1 MRVSKNLLIAGEAGH
16 GLATVGRLLA
26 KSLARSGYEIFV
38 TQSYESRIRG
48 GHNTFAVRTGLG
60 PIRAGIRDVDLLIAL
75 NRESIALHR
84 EELAEN
90 ALILVDAEHDD
101 QAATADGGLEAD
113 PKTKNDR
120 TLRVPFTELA
130 PEKVFHNIVA
140 LGVAARLLGLPE
152 DVTTALVKET
162 FARKKADLME
172 KNVDVLHAAAAWA
185 DKQSAAFQPLPE
197 PPKPTNRMV
206 LNGNQAVALG
216 ALVAGVRF
224 CAFYPMTP
232 ATGVALNLSAAAKGM
247 GLVVEQAED
256 EIAAVNMALGA
267 SYAGA
272 PAIVPTSGGG
282 FALMTEGISLAGM
295 TETPLVLVLGQR
307 PGPATGLPTRT
318 EQGDLNLALYAGHGE
333 FPRAI
338 LTPGSVEE
346 CFRLTHAAVDL
357 AERSQGPVIVMTDQ
371 YLADTIQAVPSFDL
385 DMLGEPLRP
394 ARTCDQPL
402 DYKRYAFTE
411 DGVSPR
417 LLPGTGEHLVVLDS
431 DEHTEDGHITED
443 LTIRKRMVDK
453 RLTKARKLLETTQA
467 PTYIGDEQSD
477 LLLICWGSTLGPA
490 DEAAEILRKEGRN
503 VGLLHFRQVWPL
515 RTEQF
520 LERLRQARE
529 TVCIEGNATGQFAG
543 LLRKEVGFSVSRSIL
558 RYDGLPFTAA
568 NILRE
573 LNVETGRDQESRE
586 ATGR

>member
-1 MRVSKNLLIAGEAGH
+1 MRVSKNILIAGEAGQ
-16 GLATVGRLLA
+16 GLVTVGMLLA
-26 KSLARSGYEIFV
+26 KALARSGYEIFIS
-38 TQSYESRIRG
+38 QGYESRIRG

-60 PIRAGIRDVDLLIAL
+60 PIRAGVRDVDLLIAL

-84 EELAEN
+84 AELTQD
-90 ALILVDAEHDD
+90 ALVLVDTEHDD
-101 QAATADGGLEAD
+101 QVAEDDQKAPRDQ
-113 PKTKNDR
+113 
-120 TLRVPFTELA
+120 TLHVPFAELA
-130 PEKVFHNIVA
+130 PGKVYHNIVA
-140 LGVAARLLGLPE
+140 LGIAARLLGLPE
-152 DVTTALVKET
+152 SVTTALVKET
-162 FARKKADLME
+162 FARKKADLVE
-172 KNVDVLHAAAAWA
+172 KNLNVLHASAAWA
-185 DKQSAAFQPLPE
+185 EKQSAIFEPLPE
-197 PPKPTNRMV
+197 PPKSAKRMV
-206 LNGNQAVALG
+206 LDGNQAIALG
-216 ALVAGVRF
+216 ALAAGVRF

-232 ATGVALNLSAAAKGM
+232 ATGVALNLSNAAKDL

-267 SYAGA
+267 SFAGA

-346 CFRLTHAAVDL
+346 CFRLTHTAVDL

-371 YLADTIQAVPSFDL
+371 YLADTIQAVPPFDL
-385 DMLGEPLRP
+385 DMLAEPLRP
-394 ARTCDQPL
+394 AQTRDNPH
-402 DYKRYAFTE
+402 DYKRYAFTD

-417 LLPGTGEHLVVLDS
+417 LTPGTGEHLVVLDS

-443 LTIRKRMVDK
+443 LAIRTRMVEK
-453 RLTKARKLLETTQA
+453 RLGKEQKLRQSALA

-515 RTEQF
+515 RPEQF
-520 LERLRQARE
+520 LDRMRQARE
-529 TVCIEGNATGQFAG
+529 TVCVEGNATGQFAG
-543 LLRKEVGFSVSRSIL
+543 LLRKETGFSVSRSIL

-568 NILRE
+568 DILRE
-573 LNVETGRDQESRE
+573 LNIETGRVQESRE
-586 ATGR
+586 AMER

>member
-1 MRVSKNLLIAGEAGH
+1 MRLSKNILIAGEAGQ
-16 GLATVGRLLA
+16 GLATVGMLLA
-26 KSLARSGYEIFV
+26 KALARSGYEIFV
-38 TQSYESRIRG
+38 TQGYESRIRG
-48 GHNTFAVRTGLG
+48 GHNTFTIRTGLG
-60 PIRAGIRDVDLLIAL
+60 PIRAGIREVDILIAL
-75 NRESIALHR
+75 NRESISLHR
-84 EELAEN
+84 EELTEN
-90 ALILVDAEHDD
+90 ALVLMDAEHDD
-101 QAATADGGLEAD
+101 QAATRDADQED
-113 PKTKNDR
+113 KSDR
-120 TLRVPFTELA
+120 ALRVPFAELA
-130 PEKVFHNIVA
+130 PSKVFHNIVA
-140 LGVAARLLGLPE
+140 LEVAARLLGLPE
-152 DVTTALVKET
+152 NATTDLVRET
-162 FARKKADLME
+162 FAPKKADVVE
-172 KNVDVLHAAAAWA
+172 KNLNVLHAAAAWTA
-185 DKQSAAFQPLPE
+185 EQSAAFQPLPE
-197 PPKPTNRMV
+197 PPKPTRRMV
-206 LNGNQAVALG
+206 LNGSQAVALG
-216 ALVAGVRF
+216 ALVGGTRF

-232 ATGVALNLSAAAKGM
+232 ATGVALTLSAAAKDF

-267 SYAGA
+267 SYTGA

-371 YLADTIQAVPSFDL
+371 YLADTIQAVPPFDL
-385 DMLGEPLRP
+385 DMLAEPLRP
-394 ARTCDQPL
+394 AQTRDDPH
-402 DYKRYAFTE
+402 DYKRYAFTD

-417 LLPGTGEHLVVLDS
+417 LTPGTGEHLVVLDS

-443 LTIRKRMVDK
+443 LAIRKRMVDK
-453 RLTKARKLLETTQA
+453 RLAKERKLRESALA
-467 PTYIGDEQSD
+467 PSYIGDEQSD

-515 RTEQF
+515 RPEQF

-529 TVCIEGNATGQFAG
+529 TVCVEGNATGQFAG
-543 LLRKEVGFSVSRSIL
+543 LLRKEAGFSVSRSIL

-568 NILRE
+568 DILRD
-573 LNVETGRDQESRE
+573 LDIETGRVRESHETTER
-586 ATGR
+586 

>member
-1 MRVSKNLLIAGEAGH
+1 MRVSKNILIAGEAGQ
-16 GLATVGRLLA
+16 GLVTVGMLLTKA
-26 KSLARSGYEIFV
+26 LARSGYEIFIS
-38 TQSYESRIRG
+38 QGYESRIRG

-60 PIRAGIRDVDLLIAL
+60 SIRAGVRDVDLLIAL

-84 EELAEN
+84 AELTHD
-90 ALILVDAEHDD
+90 ALVLVDSEHDD
-101 QAATADGGLEAD
+101 QAAKDEVHEAD
-113 PKTKNDR
+113 QKAPRNQ
-120 TLRVPFTELA
+120 TLHVPFAELA
-130 PEKVFHNIVA
+130 PGKVYHNIVA
-140 LGVAARLLGLPE
+140 LGIAARLLGLPE
-152 DVTTALVKET
+152 SVTTTLVKET
-162 FARKKADLME
+162 FVRKKADLME
-172 KNVDVLHAAAAWA
+172 KNLNVLHASTAWAGKQAAA
-185 DKQSAAFQPLPE
+185 FEPLPE
-197 PPKPTNRMV
+197 SPKSAKRMV
-206 LNGNQAVALG
+206 LDGNQAIALG
-216 ALVAGVRF
+216 ALAAGVRF

-232 ATGVALNLSAAAKGM
+232 ATGVALNLSNAARDL

-272 PAIVPTSGGG
+272 PALVPTSGGG

-307 PGPATGLPTRT
+307 PGPATGLPTRS

-371 YLADTIQAVPSFDL
+371 YLADTIQAVPPFDL
-385 DMLGEPLRP
+385 DMLSEPLRP
-394 ARTCDQPL
+394 TRNCDEPH

-431 DEHTEDGHITED
+431 DEHDEDGHITED

-453 RLTKARKLLETTQA
+453 RLAKERKLRETILA

-503 VGLLHFRQVWPL
+503 VGLLHFRQIWPL
-515 RTEQF
+515 LPEQF

-529 TVCIEGNATGQFAG
+529 TVCVEGNATGQFAG
-543 LLRKEVGFSVSRSIL
+543 LLRKEAGFSVSRSIL
-558 RYDGLPFTAA
+558 RYDGLPFTAED
-568 NILRE
+568 ILRE
-573 LNVETGRDQESRE
+573 LNIETGQKLESRE
-586 ATGR
+586 TMGR

>member
-1 MRVSKNLLIAGEAGH
+1 MRVSKNILIAGEAGQ
-16 GLATVGRLLA
+16 GLVTVGMLLA
-26 KSLARSGYEIFV
+26 KALARSGYEIFIS
-38 TQSYESRIRG
+38 QGYESRIRG

-60 PIRAGIRDVDLLIAL
+60 PIRAGVRDVDLLIAL

-84 EELAEN
+84 AELTQD

-101 QAATADGGLEAD
+101 QVAKDEVLEAGQKKQPD
-113 PKTKNDR
+113 Q
-120 TLRVPFTELA
+120 TLHVPFVELA
-130 PEKVFHNIVA
+130 PGKVFHNIVA
-140 LGVAARLLGLPE
+140 LGITARLLGLPE
-152 DVTTALVKET
+152 GVTSTLVKEA
-162 FARKKADLME
+162 FAGKKADLVE
-172 KNVDVLHAAAAWA
+172 KNLDVLHASAAWA
-185 DKQSAAFQPLPE
+185 EKQSVAFQPLPE
-197 PPKPTNRMV
+197 PPKPTRRMV
-206 LNGNQAVALG
+206 LDGNQAIALG
-216 ALVAGVRF
+216 ALAAGVRF

-232 ATGVALNLSAAAKGM
+232 ATGVALNLSAAARDM

-346 CFRLTHAAVDL
+346 CFRLTHAAVDM

-371 YLADTIQAVPSFDL
+371 YLADTNQAVPLFDL
-385 DMLGEPLRP
+385 DMLAEPLRP
-394 ARTCDQPL
+394 GRTCDDPHAYQ
-402 DYKRYAFTE
+402 RYAFTE

-417 LLPGTGEHLVVLDS
+417 LVPGTGEHLVVLDS
-431 DEHTEDGHITED
+431 DEHTEDGHLTED
-443 LTIRKRMVDK
+443 LSIRTRMVDK
-453 RLTKARKLLETTQA
+453 RLAKERKLQESAQA

-515 RTEQF
+515 RSEQF

-568 NILRE
+568 DILRE
-573 LNVETGRDQESRE
+573 LNVETGRVQESRE
-586 ATGR
+586 ATER

>member
-1 MRVSKNLLIAGEAGH
+1 MRLSKNILIAGEAGQ
-16 GLATVGRLLA
+16 GLVTVGMLLA
-26 KSLARSGYEIFV
+26 KALVRSGYEVFV
-38 TQSYESRIRG
+38 TQGYESRIRG

-75 NRESIALHR
+75 NQESISLHR
-84 EELAEN
+84 EELTEN
-90 ALILVDAEHDD
+90 ALVLVDAEHED
-101 QAATADGGLEAD
+101 QGATRDADQEA
-113 PKTKNDR
+113 KKDR
-120 TLRVPFTELA
+120 ALRVPFAELA
-130 PEKVFHNIVA
+130 PQKVFHNIVA

-152 DVTTALVKET
+152 NVITDLVRET
-162 FARKKADLME
+162 FAKKETDVVE
-172 KNVDVLHAAAAWA
+172 KNVNVLQAATAWA
-185 DKQSAAFQPLPE
+185 AEHSATFQPLPE
-197 PPKPTNRMV
+197 PPKPAKRMV

-216 ALVAGVRF
+216 ALAAGTRF

-232 ATGVALNLSAAAKGM
+232 ATGVALTLGAAAKDF

-256 EIAAVNMALGA
+256 EIAAINMAIGA

-272 PAIVPTSGGG
+272 PALVPTSGGG

-338 LTPGSVEE
+338 LTPGSIEE
-346 CFRLTHAAVDL
+346 CFRLTHTAVDM

-371 YLADTIQAVPSFDL
+371 YLADTIQAIPPFDL
-385 DMLGEPLRP
+385 EMLAEPSRP
-394 ARTCDQPL
+394 ARTCDEPHA
-402 DYKRYAFTE
+402 YKRYAFTE

-443 LTIRKRMVDK
+443 LAIRKRMVEK
-453 RLTKARKLLETTQA
+453 RLGKERKLREAALA

-490 DEAAEILRKEGRN
+490 DEAAEILRKEGCN

-515 RTEQF
+515 RPEQF

-529 TVCIEGNATGQFAG
+529 TVCVEGNATGQFAG
-543 LLRKEVGFSVSRSIL
+543 LLRKDVGFSVSRSIL

-568 NILRE
+568 DILRE
-573 LNVETGRDQESRE
+573 LNIETGRAQESHE
-586 ATGR
+586 AMER